1 MSSSAAR
8 YTKLIQLQQLT
19 IDTTGEYDVE
29 TWANV
34 SDAWVS
40 ISPDRGREVPTQ
52 GELVATVVYSIRG
65 DYRDLQGISE
75 KMRALLNVTQVYTEP
90 YPADTKV
97 YEIIAVMPDEEFEDD
112 IMLKAVLR
120 NRTLSN
126 IG

>member
-1 MSSSAAR
+1 MTPGPLRRS
-8 YTKLIQLQQLT
+8 KLVQFQRKV
-19 IDTTGEYDVE
+19 IDKTGEYDVE
-29 TWANV
+29 TWENV

-40 ISPDRGREVPTQ
+40 ISPDRGREVATQ

-65 DYRDLQGISE
+65 DYRDLEGVSE
-75 KMRALLNVTQVYTEP
+75 DMRAIYNTAQVYTGTLP
-90 YPADTKV
+90 SATKA

-120 NRTLSN
+120 NRTVSN